1 MRIVISMDT
10 ETVGNEMKILERVVI
25 PDQQFNSLSRG
36 NQLIIIET
44 IKNDLEKIVNKNNL
58 IISRQ
63 AGLN

>member
-10 ETVGNEMKILERVVI
+10 ETVGKEMKILERVVI
-25 PDQQFNSLSRG
+25 PDQQFNSLGRI
-36 NQLIIIET
+36 NQLKILEL